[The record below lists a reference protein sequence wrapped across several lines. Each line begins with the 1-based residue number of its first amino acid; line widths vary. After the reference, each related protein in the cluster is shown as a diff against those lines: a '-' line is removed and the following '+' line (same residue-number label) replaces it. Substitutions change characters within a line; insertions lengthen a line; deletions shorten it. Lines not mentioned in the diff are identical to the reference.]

1 MPTNAMLSAKPMA
14 LPARHLS
21 TKRPTRV
28 PKFVELVTSLP
39 RTASGK
45 IRRAE
50 LQQVRQFIL
59 SNYLF
64 TDDESKLVDAESLMQ
79 NGTMDS
85 TGILELIMF
94 LEETFGIK
102 VGDDEMIPTNLDSV
116 VNVVSFVERKQAA

>member
-1 MPTNAMLSAKPMA
+1 MSIK
-14 LPARHLS
+14 
-21 TKRPTRV
+21 
-28 PKFVELVTSLP
+28 
-39 RTASGK
+39 
-45 IRRAE
+45 
-50 LQQVRQFIL
+50 QQVRQFIL